1 MGADELE
8 EHQAYGDS
16 TLGCNEA
23 TEQHSEQSDRARGAA
38 RRGASALECRCNLT
52 ASPTLSL
59 LLSNKPPLHYL
70 TTFIFA
76 SAHLL
81 STFPHVHQ
89 LIRSST
95 SQHFAD
101 QRYYLCFSQFSINEK
116 VVHHSTQPFR
126 GAPYQQFPTRH
137 HRRRSCPSTPPS

>member
-1 MGADELE
+1 MTERRSPRTYQLLCQLTSAFTSAHGEAFDELE

-16 TLGCNEA
+16 TLGYNER
-23 TEQHSEQSDRARGAA
+23 SGRARGAA

-89 LIRSST
+89 I
-95 SQHFAD
+95 QF
-101 QRYYLCFSQFSINEK
+101 YYRLD
-116 VVHHSTQPFR
+116 
-126 GAPYQQFPTRH
+126 
-137 HRRRSCPSTPPS
+137 